1 MNLNNVTFPYP
12 VLGSF
17 DDILPTPKDPV
28 VNLTEDKFN
37 YHFDILL
44 SYDNKDIERLV
55 RLDYADY
62 VCEVSCDSTRFR
74 TCYRGK
80 DLHFSIDIP
89 RRSVAG
95 RINFACTIT
104 VKETIPDYVNQGFH
118 PDYNGHTFNMEPGD
132 LLGMFSPFY
141 YIADIKYDK
150 LKAVGTFMEIVP
162 TDDEW
167 PSTILDKQKIE
178 LRLPKFLYE
187 QYRDNPAVNSK
198 ADILH
203 ASLVLNS
210 LIYALCRIEQYPDKK
225 WAQTIDYRI
234 NTEKELA
241 EFKEQNPEEW
251 RVDKL
256 AQILLGKPY
265 ERLFNYL
272 INNDITSLNPE

>member
-1 MNLNNVTFPYP
+1 MNLNNVSFPYP

-17 DDILPTPKDPV
+17 DDITPSPEEPI
-28 VNLTEDKFN
+28 VNLTEDRKN
-37 YHFDILL
+37 YYFDILL
-44 SYDNKDIERLV
+44 SYENKDIEQLV
-55 RLDYADY
+55 RADFADY
-62 VCEVSCDSTRFR
+62 VCEVSCDATRYR
-74 TCYRGK
+74 TCYKGK
-80 DLHFSIDIP
+80 DLHFCITIP

-104 VKETIPDYVNQGFH
+104 VKDYIPGYVNKGFH
-118 PDYNGHTFNMEPGD
+118 PDYAGHSFDMEPGD

-162 TDDEW
+162 TDDQW
-167 PSTILDKQKIE
+167 PSTILDKPKIE
-178 LRLPKFLYE
+178 LRLPRALYE

-203 ASLVLNS
+203 ASVVLNS
-210 LIYALCRIEQYPDKK
+210 LTYALCRIEQYEDKK
-225 WAQTIDYRI
+225 WAQTIEYRI
-234 NTEKELA
+234 DTEKDLA
-241 EFKEQNPEEW
+241 EFKDQTPDEW

-256 AQILLGKPY
+256 TQILLGKPY

-272 INNDITSLNPE
+272 INGDIISD